1 MLDDNGLFKGHPY
14 EIELTKKQFIQIL
27 DMGGEDVD
35 KIVIYATYPIMRVV
49 AEANVEKV
57 IEGNLSEVW
66 ERTKNFSGI
75 MEKRKPLRIN
85 YAM

>member
-1 MLDDNGLFKGHPY
+1 
-14 EIELTKKQFIQIL
+14 
-27 DMGGEDVD
+27 MGGADVD

-66 ERTKNFSGI
+66 KRTKNFSGI
-75 MEKRKPLRIN
+75 MEKKPLRIN